1 MVRKKLIRLP
11 LTLIGVVLG
20 SIGFMGS
27 TLAAQLDAAA
37 IERGKA
43 ASATCVACHQ
53 ADGSGMAVPG
63 AEAWPRIAGLDRDY
77 MYSQLQAI
85 RQGTRVSVSMAPFVA
100 MFTDEQLHDVVTYY
114 ASLPAPQV
122 PVPEV
127 DPELLK
133 HGEKLAT
140 KGDWDRYIIACA
152 SCHGVGNRGNGSI
165 FPTLAGQHPAYITQQ
180 INAWKKGTR
189 HNDPQGLMKAIA
201 DRLNERDIEA
211 VSAWLARQAVNVS
224 DNK

>member
-1 MVRKKLIRLP
+1 MGRRQFIRTPLVLKSLLI
-11 LTLIGVVLG
+11 G
-20 SIGFMGS
+20 SIGLMGS
-27 TLAAQLDAAA
+27 VMAAQLETAA

-85 RQGTRVSVSMAPFVA
+85 KQGTRVSVSMAPFVA
-100 MFTDEQLHDVVTYY
+100 MLNDEQMLDVVTYY
-114 ASLPAPQV
+114 ASLPAPSV
-122 PVPEV
+122 PVPDA

-152 SCHGVGNRGNGSI
+152 ICHGVGNRGNGTI
-165 FPTLAGQHPAYITQQ
+165 FPMLAGQHAAYIAQQ

-189 HNDPQGLMKAIA
+189 HNDPQNLMKAIA
-201 DRLNERDIEA
+201 ERLNERDIEA
-211 VSAWLARQAVNVS
+211 VSAWLARQPATVS
-224 DNK
+224 DK